1 MPKIVTAA
9 QNVAAVPSFAPAL
22 ATVALVGA
30 MAAILIGRAERRS
43 EEEEAEER
51 AEAAVPVRRILE
63 DDEEAVSPVIATILM
78 VAITV
83 VLAGVL
89 YIWAGALASN
99 DAKVEPTISW
109 STTTCKTT
117 TCIGGTGDALDAGDI
132 HFKILIDDSPD
143 DYRTGAIRVDV
154 ETPSGTYQFDLFN
167 SSVYGVSPQEQ
178 AVPTLVV
185 FNDETTAAS
194 DDPNGNI
201 FTSFGVGDQI
211 FVRFRVPPAEDTG
224 TLGEVIGASTVK
236 IIYTPTSRIIKQFD
250 LLVDPTGDTGTI
262 TPV

>member
-1 MPKIVTAA
+1 
-9 QNVAAVPSFAPAL
+9 
-22 ATVALVGA
+22 
-30 MAAILIGRAERRS
+30 ILIE
-43 EEEEAEER
+43 
-51 AEAAVPVRRILE
+51 
-63 DDEEAVSPVIATILM
+63 
-78 VAITV
+78 
-83 VLAGVL
+83 
-89 YIWAGALASN
+89 N
-99 DAKVEPTISW
+99 
-109 STTTCKTT
+109 
-117 TCIGGTGDALDAGDI
+117 
-132 HFKILIDDSPD
+132 SPD

-154 ETPSGTYQFDLFN
+154 ETSSATYQFDLFN

-250 LLVDPTGDTGTI
+250 VLVDPTGDTGTI
-262 TPV
+262 TAV